1 MSPTVEKTK
10 LMMENLPSAVCQ
22 LHFNK
27 MEVGTEAT
35 LQENRSVVPEQPIHF
50 KMFLTLLAWNSKAE

>member
-1 MSPTVEKTK
+1 MSSTAEKTK
-10 LMMENLPSAVCQ
+10 LMMYISKLTQCYICQ

-35 LQENRSVVPEQPIHF
+35 LQENRCVVPEQP
-50 KMFLTLLAWNSKAE
+50 LAWNSKAE